1 MPLAL
6 MAAALR
12 QPLDQWPANRGGRWY
27 FCQRCLDTSHMRLEI
42 RRRDAQRWRAPE
54 LRRHLLTI
62 VDADG
67 SARRDTSS
75 TGLDTA
81 PPLQDASV
89 LPTMPAPNSSTIL
102 MESLIERAS
111 AGERLHE
118 STIVQLF
125 SARGGNVDHRACIA
139 RIPLGANLLVM
150 AAVGDTL
157 CMPRPSS
164 LGKADRT
171 ARSKRRPSRH

>member
-6 MAAALR
+6 MAAALG
-12 QPLDQWPANRGGRWY
+12 NRWINGRRIEVAGGTFVKDVSILRI
-27 FCQRCLDTSHMRLEI
+27 CASRS

-67 SARRDTSS
+67 SARRDTNS

-89 LPTMPAPNSSTIL
+89 LPTMPAPKSSTIL

-111 AGERLHE
+111 AGDRLHE
-118 STIVQLF
+118 SAIVQLF
-125 SARGGNVDHRACIA
+125 SARGGSVDHRACGERIA
-139 RIPLGANLLVM
+139 RIPWAL
-150 AAVGDTL
+150 T
-157 CMPRPSS
+157 SS
-164 LGKADRT
+164 LRQ
-171 ARSKRRPSRH
+171 R